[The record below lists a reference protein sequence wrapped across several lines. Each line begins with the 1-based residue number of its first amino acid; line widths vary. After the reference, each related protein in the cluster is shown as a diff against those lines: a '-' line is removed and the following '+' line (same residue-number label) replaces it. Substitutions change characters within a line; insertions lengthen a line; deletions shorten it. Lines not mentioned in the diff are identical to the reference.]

1 MAWGTDGES
10 LPRVWGEYLTSSGWR
25 TGNLPI
31 FFLASGVSFIPS
43 FTEAYTN
50 LMITPHKG
58 TRERHNL
65 GVIKPAWNH
74 PNPSQAKPSRLG
86 LACITKKGFLA
97 WLGLACKFKK
107 RALAWFWLG
116 ISSGNSS
123 WLYLMT
129 FQPWHQ
135 NQTFSESLKL
145 IVLWNLITIYRFF
158 LSFEYWLG
166 PTCNI
171 ILTFR
176 LGLAWLVLFLEIK
189 RLGLAWFGFFWCSF
203 GLAWL
208 GLEYFYH
215 MKAWLGLA
223 CSEKTRLD
231 DP

>member
-1 MAWGTDGES
+1 MHFKKVRNKWKQCPSRVTTDQCQKFQETNRSTFQKKVKSTFHS
-10 LPRVWGEYLTSSGWR
+10 LS
-25 TGNLPI
+25 
-31 FFLASGVSFIPS
+31 PS
-43 FTEAYTN
+43 MWAPWLISCICSTR
-50 LMITPHKG
+50 LGITQK
-58 TRERHNL
+58 
-65 GVIKPAWNH
+65 
-74 PNPSQAKPSRLG
+74 QAKPSRLG

-145 IVLWNLITIYRFF
+145 IVLWNLITIYKFF